1 MPYCSVM
8 ASSQNDSAISAVT
21 TSMIPASTKPLST
34 TVSQGERSRSKSN
47 SPRTAQSPGYAALSA
62 SEQAAEDLEN
72 VAAVAQAQ
80 ASIVPDSG
88 SDGLSMSD
96 AGYES
101 DSMGSASV
109 SLTSSVRHYRF
120 ENGRRYHRFRE
131 GTYNFPNDES
141 EQERE
146 LMKHVMMVNLCQTL
160 HFAPLGENP
169 GEILDLG
176 TGIGAW
182 AVESESYPRSS
193 PREGSGRR

>member
-1 MPYCSVM
+1 
-8 ASSQNDSAISAVT
+8 
-21 TSMIPASTKPLST
+21 
-34 TVSQGERSRSKSN
+34 
-47 SPRTAQSPGYAALSA
+47 
-62 SEQAAEDLEN
+62 
-72 VAAVAQAQ
+72 
-80 ASIVPDSG
+80 
-88 SDGLSMSD
+88 MSD

-101 DSMGSASV
+101 DSMGSVSV

-146 LMKHVMMVNLCQTL
+146 LMKHAMMVNLCQTL

-176 TGIGAW
+176 TGIGVW
-182 AVESESYPRSS
+182 AMESESYPSF
-193 PREGSGRR
+193 